1 VKRRT
6 AACLSFASV
15 LIYVGLA
22 SSAEGKTQPGQ
33 LIPLVSANGVAFG
46 ARAVW
51 VTTPRWLIRIDP
63 ARNVVVARIRLPE
76 IAGAAAV
83 DGRYVWVLTN
93 PIHTSPN
100 TSAPGLLWSVDMT
113 TNRVVG
119 KPISLSPMA
128 QGRIAVAGGS
138 LWVTNDN
145 HGRYGRLYQIDPKTR
160 QIVGTVRIPNDP
172 SSVVFG
178 NGSLWVG
185 ESDSGQVVRV
195 NPATGTVEG
204 KPITAGGALLT
215 LAADGDKVWVAN
227 SYSGRF
233 VTINATSARVVA
245 NRPLAGITGLA
256 VSRGTVWATF
266 SQAGK
271 LAAFDAAS
279 GRQTL
284 APFRIRGGA
293 DGVEADSRS
302 VWVISSRGVT
312 RISS

>member
-1 VKRRT
+1 
-6 AACLSFASV
+6 
-15 LIYVGLA
+15 
-22 SSAEGKTQPGQ
+22 
-33 LIPLVSANGVAFG
+33 
-46 ARAVW
+46 
-51 VTTPRWLIRIDP
+51 
-63 ARNVVVARIRLPE
+63 
-76 IAGAAAV
+76 
-83 DGRYVWVLTN
+83 
-93 PIHTSPN
+93 
-100 TSAPGLLWSVDMT
+100 
-113 TNRVVG
+113 
-119 KPISLSPMA
+119 MA

-145 HGRYGRLYQIDPKTR
+145 HGRYGRLYQIDPKAR

-185 ESDSGQVVRV
+185 ESDSRQVVRV

-204 KPITAGGALLT
+204 KPIKAGGALLT

-245 NRPLAGITGLA
+245 NRPLAGVTGIA

-293 DGVEADSRS
+293 DGIEADSRS